1 MPAALRQFELRVR
14 VQVGSRKPYLM
25 RDGGYGRLRLTHAK
39 TRRRKV
45 GQLCKLS
52 TGRGAQVADKLKTC
66 PTLQPQR
73 GYPPSFIRHHIS
85 PLAAIA
91 HPTSFISSAPA

>member
-1 MPAALRQFELRVR
+1 MRADGGF
-14 VQVGSRKPYLM
+14 LM

-91 HPTSFISSAPA
+91 HRSSGILHQLCA

>member
-1 MPAALRQFELRVR
+1 MRADGGF
-14 VQVGSRKPYLM
+14 LM

-91 HPTSFISSAPA
+91 HPTSDILHQLCAQAELQIPT